1 MQRCV
6 FLLWWMYLTRV
17 DVYRQHRCFS
27 FCVCVVLQWFLKNGK
42 VVQCALLRW
51 PWNNRCIYIYIF
63 KHMIFI
69 YAQAISYISSAYTF
83 SILFDNSSCFRHPR
97 FAYCW
102 NLRSHRKLRK
112 MSSKCSGCSG
122 YYRIK
127 VSSTQLNPRQI
138 SEISDYFLFLWHRLH
153 VAALVCFK
161 KEEVGGNIT
170 RMWFHICSCNEN
182 NDHKTIR

>member
-1 MQRCV
+1 MLF
-6 FLLWWMYLTRV
+6 FL
-17 DVYRQHRCFS
+17 
-27 FCVCVVLQWFLKNGK
+27 CVCVSCCNGFWK
-42 VVQCALLRW
+42 MARLFSV
-51 PWNNRCIYIYIF
+51 RCWDDPGTTGVYIYIF